1 MRGPVCMQ
9 LCQCWRLTRG
19 LCSQSWTI
27 WYEGAHPMCYMW
39 PPKFP
44 DLFPVSP
51 SRINHNFNLP
61 NYSKPSFIS
70 TIFDS
75 KCSPTCIL
83 FEAVYF
89 WTKYFLQGTLVTFF
103 LRSVPVQRTQ
113 DHSSL
118 SQEEPSK
125 RAPLD
130 PVHGRAL
137 CKQRLP
143 PASCPRL
150 LELPWLKAH
159 RLNRNLLTHKCME
172 LLT

>member
-1 MRGPVCMQ
+1 MKEPTPCFICDHLRFQTYFWWVHQESTTILTCLITASQVLSPPYLTVSVAQ
-9 LCQCWRLTRG
+9 L
-19 LCSQSWTI
+19 
-27 WYEGAHPMCYMW
+27 
-39 PPKFP
+39 
-44 DLFPVSP
+44 V
-51 SRINHNFNLP
+51 
-61 NYSKPSFIS
+61 
-70 TIFDS
+70 
-75 KCSPTCIL
+75 L